1 MPPKRNFD
9 FSDTMTEITNAI
21 DTEKYWREVMNMSS
35 RLVAEIK
42 ATMANN
48 DRRVITF
55 TEDANVDYIAIF
67 VDENNDDLM
76 LLSLE
81 KTHRLVEQPIE
92 VIIKV
97 ATFINKWLKLIN

>member
-1 MPPKRNFD
+1 MPPRKNND
-9 FSDTMTEITNAI
+9 FSYSIPEITSAI
-21 DTEKYWREVMNMSS
+21 DTEKFWREVMDISS

-67 VDENNDDLM
+67 VDENNDEMM
-76 LLSLE
+76 LISTE